1 MLELSEC
8 SAEYGP
14 RAALSS
20 ITLQVALGHT
30 ACIVGPSGCGKTTL
44 LMLAAGLKSPSSGTV
59 RVEGEPARPG
69 DRRVGLILQQ
79 YGLFPWFTV
88 RQNVELGLKI
98 RGTPSLERQRI
109 AGIELSRAGLD
120 GCENFY
126 PAELSGGQQQRVAI
140 TRAYA
145 LEPRLLL
152 MDEPFSALDA
162 LNREALQ
169 DLLLFSDR
177 ESRPAILLV
186 THSIEEAVYLGNEI
200 WVLAGSPGKVV
211 GRLPNPGRGSRGY
224 RTEDAFFRLCGEVR
238 ALMTTTVTTLG
249 TTKGAT

>member
-1 MLELSEC
+1 MLQLTEC
-8 SAEYGP
+8 SAGYGP

-20 ITLQVALGHT
+20 ISLRVPAGRA

-44 LMLAAGLKSPSSGTV
+44 LMVAAGLKSPSTGTV
-59 RVEGEPARPG
+59 RVGGEPAKPG

-98 RGTPSLERQRI
+98 RGTPAPERRRR
-109 AGIELSRAGLD
+109 AVRELALAGLE
-120 GCENFY
+120 GCEDFY
-126 PAELSGGQQQRVAI
+126 PSELSGGQQQRVAI
-140 TRAYA
+140 ARAYA

-169 DLLLFSDR
+169 DLLLFSAR

-200 WVLAGSPGKVV
+200 WVLAGSPGKVA
-211 GRLPNPGRGSRGY
+211 GRFENPGQGSPGY
-224 RTEDAFFRLCGEVR
+224 RTETGFFSLCREVR
-238 ALMTTTVTTLG
+238 ALMDRDR
-249 TTKGAT
+249 AA